1 MRITTRIL
9 PIINPGL
16 NSKSDVK
23 TIIFGIF
30 LAIGKRRHK
39 AQRVL
44 LNIDHFNIS
53 AAPEA
58 NNQSLLF
65 FPRVRIQLE
74 HQKRNLD
81 CFGGNV

>member
-16 NSKSDVK
+16 NAKSPMP
-23 TIIFGIF
+23 IFGIF
-30 LAIGKRRHK
+30 LAIDKRRNK
-39 AQRVL
+39 AKRVL

-74 HQKRNLD
+74 HQKRNFD